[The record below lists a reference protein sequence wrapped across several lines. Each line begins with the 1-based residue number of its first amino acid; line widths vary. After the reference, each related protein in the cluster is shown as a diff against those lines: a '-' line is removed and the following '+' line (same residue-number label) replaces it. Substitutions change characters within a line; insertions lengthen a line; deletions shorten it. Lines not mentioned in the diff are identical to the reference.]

1 VIATYV
7 DPQRTRLTF
16 DQAATSMRAALE
28 NPPDHVLALALAKS
42 ALETGRWDA
51 CWNWNLGNQKAG
63 PTYAGM
69 YTCITLNEVLDG
81 KVVWFAPH
89 GQLSGGPSSTIVGE
103 AIQVPPGHPQT
114 RMRAYAGPTDGAY
127 AYVDFVGGSKRYAAA
142 WQALLRG
149 EPSAY
154 VHELK
159 RAGYFTAPEEP
170 YRKAVARLHTEYV
183 AKLAG
188 REHAVTADDTRE
200 WAALRAQVQAFQAD
214 YARQLLDENR
224 DTDPA
229 ELSGDP

>member
-1 VIATYV
+1 MIATYV
-7 DPQRTRLTF
+7 DPMRTRLTF
-16 DQAATSMRAALE
+16 DQAAKALRGALE

-51 CWNWNLGNQKAG
+51 IWNYNFGNIKAG

-69 YTCITLNEVLDG
+69 YTCITLNEVLAG

-89 GQLSGGPSSTIVGE
+89 GQLTGGPSSPIVGA
-103 AIQVPPGHPQT
+103 AIAVPPGHPQT

-159 RAGYFTAPEEP
+159 RAGYFTAAEEP
-170 YRKAVARLHTEYV
+170 YRKAVARLHAEYV

-188 REHAVTADDTRE
+188 REHAVTPDDSRE
-200 WAALRAQVQAFQAD
+200 WAELRAQVIAWQAE
-214 YARQLLDENR
+214 YARQLVDENR
-224 DTDPA
+224 DTDPVPPPG
-229 ELSGDP
+229 EP